1 MSILSHAN
9 PLLSSTSARHTLRHM
24 ALDEV
29 DFLIIGA
36 LALGKSQEDAGKF
49 AVTLDKPSGVTGR
62 TVRTRH
68 AANAEAYSRLVT
80 KLKTEI
86 DRLRQ
91 QACDDVRDLTQKE
104 YETAMKGERGK
115 RHQVK
120 RLALDAALM
129 NPDDPEM
136 LKVGLA
142 AAETMDNRDF
152 GKPRQHVDHTVQGAI
167 AVFNA
172 KAADALL
179 REQREI
185 TDASMFVQKYLPGDV
200 LEAEIVG
207 EGQPA

>member
-1 MSILSHAN
+1 
-9 PLLSSTSARHTLRHM
+9 M
-24 ALDEV
+24 ALDEL

-49 AVTLDKPSGVTGR
+49 AVTIDKPSGVTGR

-68 AANAEAYSRLVT
+68 AANAEAYSRLIT
-80 KLKTEI
+80 KLKAEI

-91 QACDDVRDLTQKE
+91 QACDEVRDLTEKE
-104 YETAMKGERGK
+104 YQTAMRGERGK

-152 GKPRQHVDHTVQGAI
+152 GKPRQHVDHSVQGAVV
-167 AVFNA
+167 VFNA
-172 KAADALL
+172 KAASVQL
-179 REQREI
+179 REQKEI
-185 TDASMFVQKYLPGDV
+185 TDASVFLQKFLPGDV
-200 LEAEIVG
+200 LDAEIVD
-207 EGQPA
+207 EAATS